1 MDYLDR
7 LIHKLR
13 TDNYGDNPPIKL
25 GLWEFG
31 LLPIYNEFV
40 VIVDDERYEFID
52 KYFEGPNQEMLI
64 EAYYMSKGAEI
75 MTEINRIL
83 FPEMRRGFGFDDT
96 LSFLYPIEY
105 VYDVGVANELNDNQ
119 DIIRFREL
127 LLLLS
132 KNNGDLIEYLGPD
145 PNNFFIQ
152 IPNNFEILPVE
163 EMINPAIYL
172 EDRDDIWARGY

>member
-40 VIVDDERYEFID
+40 VIVDDERYE
-52 KYFEGPNQEMLI
+52 L
-64 EAYYMSKGAEI
+64 
-75 MTEINRIL
+75 
-83 FPEMRRGFGFDDT
+83 
-96 LSFLYPIEY
+96 
-105 VYDVGVANELNDNQ
+105 
-119 DIIRFREL
+119 
-127 LLLLS
+127 
-132 KNNGDLIEYLGPD
+132 
-145 PNNFFIQ
+145 
-152 IPNNFEILPVE
+152 
-163 EMINPAIYL
+163 YL